1 MYKPNKTHVVANAL
15 SKLPNIVEPTSL
27 PNQTIDVS
35 MFYTELECSNDVREY
50 LKTWQ
55 IDGTLLVQHK
65 WKLVKRVEPLAL
77 HNGELYKMG

>member
-1 MYKPNKTHVVANAL
+1 
-15 SKLPNIVEPTSL
+15 L

-35 MFYTELECSNDVREY
+35 MFYTELEWLNDIREY

-55 IDGTLLVQHK
+55 IDGTLLVQQK
-65 WKLVKRVEPLAL
+65 WRLVKRAEPLAL